1 MNSVPCTAVIPV
13 NELWVINYYKEL
25 LVEVDEVI
33 LVGNDPIQLRETFNS
48 AMEFISM
55 NNFNKVLLLL
65 HVYGR
70 NVILFLRNGMTMT
83 YCVKEENWIRC

>member
-1 MNSVPCTAVIPV
+1 MNTVSCTAVIPV
-13 NELWVINYYKEL
+13 NELWVINYHKEL

-33 LVGNDPIQLRETFNS
+33 LRGFDPIQLRNTFNS

-70 NVILFLRNGMTMT
+70 NVVLSLRNGMMMT
-83 YCVKEENWIRC
+83 YCTIKENWVIC